1 MTDSLPGG
9 NVVRTALVGYGLGGS
24 AFHAPFIAADPRME
38 LAIVVTSSPER
49 QSQVRARYSSTRVL
63 RTFDQLLDWLNLVDL
78 VVLSTPNITHMA
90 LAEAVLGRG
99 RHVVVDKPVAP
110 TAAQVRHLVE
120 LARRSGR
127 HLVPFQNRR
136 WDGDFRTVQSLLRS
150 ELLGILDR
158 FESRYE
164 RWQPE
169 IPSGP
174 QRLWK
179 RDPSPGHATGIL
191 YDLGSHLIDQ
201 AVVLFGRPVAV
212 YAEVD
217 LRRDQGKVD
226 DDVFVVLQ
234 YPHGPRT
241 HLWASALAADR
252 GPRFRLL
259 GQRGAYIKQGM
270 DGQEAA
276 LIAGRRPGGP
286 GWGEESPDTWGT
298 IVTGAG
304 PRPLPTLP
312 GAYQLFYA
320 GLATCLLE
328 GTPPP
333 VDPADAVLTA
343 EIIEAAH
350 RSAAQQQVI
359 AV

>member
-1 MTDSLPGG
+1 
-9 NVVRTALVGYGLGGS
+9 
-24 AFHAPFIAADPRME
+24 ME

-49 QSQVRARYSSTRVL
+49 QSHVQARYSGTRVL
-63 RTFDQLLDWLNLVDL
+63 RSFDHLLDSLDLVDL
-78 VVLSTPNITHMA
+78 VVVSTPNVTHVA

-110 TAAQVRHLVE
+110 TAAEVRHLVE
-120 LARRSGR
+120 LAGRVGR

-136 WDGDFRTVQSLLRS
+136 WDGDFRTVHSLLQS
-150 ELLGILDR
+150 EVLGTLHR

-164 RWQPE
+164 RWQPG
-169 IPSGP
+169 ISSGP
-174 QRLWK
+174 QRSWK
-179 RDPSPGHATGIL
+179 RDPSPGHGTGIL

-201 AVVLFGRPVAV
+201 VVVLFGRPLAV

-217 LRRDQGKVD
+217 LLRDQGQVD
-226 DDVFVVLQ
+226 DDVFVALA

-259 GQRGAYIKQGM
+259 GQRGAYIKHGM
-270 DGQEAA
+270 DVQEDA
-276 LIAGRRPGGP
+276 LIAGRRPSEP

-298 IVTGAG
+298 TITTAG
-304 PRPLPTLP
+304 SWLQPTLP

-320 GLATCLLE
+320 GLATCLLD
-328 GTPPP
+328 GGPPP
-333 VDPADAVLTA
+333 IDPADAVLTA
-343 EIIEAAH
+343 EIIEAA
-350 RSAAQQQVI
+350 RQSAADQQVI
-359 AV
+359 AI